1 VSDGVKTYAFSELL
15 NHPRKPDTDSII
27 EEGILK
33 KNSLMVIGGPPKS
46 YKSFIS
52 NTIAIDLVIGRHLF
66 TATRSEH
73 GRHYHAFE
81 VRAPQRVLIFEQEI
95 GEDDMEDR
103 IKPVF
108 EILSPEQQ
116 ALVRNNL
123 YTHSLDHR
131 LQFDKP
137 DGVSLIAKE
146 IEAVKPSVV
155 IFDPLI
161 EFHTS
166 DENNTQAMAMIL
178 RNIDLLREEYKFAVI
193 MNHHEG
199 KETAI
204 KRHGGDR
211 LRGNSVIYGKGDTF
225 LTLSVV
231 NRAASM
237 ICCDFTVRR
246 GKPIQPFVVKLH
258 PLTMRADFFD
268 WGRNAEKKPQKPEEK
283 KIVQ

>member
-1 VSDGVKTYAFSELL
+1 MSDGVKTYAFSELL
-15 NHPRKPDTDSII
+15 NHPRKPGTDSII

-52 NTIAIDLVIGRHLF
+52 NTIAIDLVVGRHLF

-73 GRHYHAFE
+73 GRHSHAFD
-81 VRAPQRVLIFEQEI
+81 VRSPQKVLIFEQEI

-116 ALVRNNL
+116 DRVRNGL

-131 LQFDKP
+131 LQLDKVE
-137 DGVSLIAKE
+137 GVSLIAKE

-166 DENNTQAMAMIL
+166 DENNTQAMATVL
-178 RNIDLLREEYKFAVI
+178 RNLDLLREEYKFAVI
-193 MNHHEG
+193 INHHEG
-199 KETAI
+199 KETTV
-204 KRHGGDR
+204 KRYGGDR

-225 LTLSVV
+225 LTLRVA
-231 NRAASM
+231 NRNASM
-237 ICCDFTVRR
+237 IACEFTVRR
-246 GKPIQPFVVKLH
+246 GRPIKPFLLKLS
-258 PLTMRADFFD
+258 PITMRADFLD
-268 WGRNAEKKPQKPEEK
+268 WGKEKKRDIETNKEIPIQ
-283 KIVQ
+283 